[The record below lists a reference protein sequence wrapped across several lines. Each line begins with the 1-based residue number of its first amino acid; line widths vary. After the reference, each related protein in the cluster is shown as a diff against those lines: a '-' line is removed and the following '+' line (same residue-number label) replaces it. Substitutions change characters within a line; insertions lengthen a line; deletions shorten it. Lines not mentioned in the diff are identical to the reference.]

1 MLTFFISGV
10 GGANYWSLVAF
21 WPLECQML
29 YGPDAMKV
37 AVDVLPFAFSTSL
50 GVILVN
56 MCISWF
62 QGSIRELLTI
72 CSCMM
77 TAGVG
82 GLASVTQNT
91 PSVGMGMSFLGG
103 IGIGGITQP
112 AATMLTIVSPDEI
125 IATVTAATISVRLIG
140 ATIGYAIYFNV
151 LQNSVLNLSTIVS
164 AAAIKAGLPSTD
176 LPPFL
181 DAILGQNNTAL
192 QQFSVSVVAAAQAAF
207 KDTYVEGF
215 KKVYLVSI
223 SFGGSAIIACLFLGN
238 IRKYMVDRV
247 AVDIH

>member
-1 MLTFFISGV
+1 
-10 GGANYWSLVAF
+10 
-21 WPLECQML
+21 ML

-62 QGSIRELLTI
+62 KGSIRELLTL

-91 PSVGMGMSFLGG
+91 PRVGMGLSFLGG

-140 ATIGYAIYFNV
+140 ATIGYAIYFNI
-151 LQNSVLNLSTIVS
+151 LQKCILNLSTIVG
-164 AAAIKAGLPSTD
+164 AAAIKAGLPPTD
-176 LPPFL
+176 LPVFL
-181 DAILGQNNTAL
+181 DALLGQNITGI
-192 QQFSVSVVAAAQAAF
+192 QQFSDSIVAAAQDAF

-223 SFGGSAIIACLFLGN
+223 AFGGSAIIAALFLGN